1 VKAGTIALLML
12 INFVSPDILPSLCG
26 KSMIPLD
33 LEGKQMI
40 IFGMDQNRRDIIG
53 SILATVLHMIVTRN
67 IAKKQVDL
75 LAVFLDE
82 LPTLSLPYLVNW
94 LNE

>member
-1 VKAGTIALLML
+1 VKAGTIALLMF
-12 INFVSPDILPSLCG
+12 INFVLPDILPSLCG
-26 KSMIPLD
+26 KSMILLD

-40 IFGMDQNRRDIIG
+40 IFGMDQNCRDIIG
-53 SILATVLHMIVTRN
+53 PILATVLHMIVTRN
-67 IAKKQVDL
+67 IAKKRVDL

>member
-1 VKAGTIALLML
+1 
-12 INFVSPDILPSLCG
+12 
-26 KSMIPLD
+26 
-33 LEGKQMI
+33 
-40 IFGMDQNRRDIIG
+40 MDQNCRDIIG
-53 SILATVLHMIVTRN
+53 PILATVLHMIVTRN
-67 IAKKQVDL
+67 IAKKRVDL